1 MQNKDLTLNLYGQVE
16 SIHTEQYT
24 TNKGH
29 RYDVVKIRLNINS
42 ASLELTAREKV
53 IKLTKGVVVGDWINV
68 TAEVVCRY
76 TSKYTFISLD
86 IINLVNTTQYA
97 N

>member
-24 TNKGH
+24 TGKGH
-29 RYDVVKIRLNINS
+29 RYDVVKIRLNING

-53 IKLTKGVVVGDWINV
+53 IKLTKGVIVGDWLNV
-68 TAEVVCRY
+68 TANIVCRY
-76 TSKYTFISLD
+76 TAKYTFISID
-86 IINLVNTTQYA
+86 IINLINTTQYA
-97 N
+97 Q

>member
-1 MQNKDLTLNLYGQVE
+1 MQTLSLYGQVE
-16 SIHTEQYT
+16 QINTEQYVT
-24 TNKGH
+24 AKGH
-29 RYDVVKIRLNINS
+29 RYDVVKIRLNVNG

-53 IKLTKGVVVGDWINV
+53 IRLTKGVIKGDWLNV
-68 TAEVVCRY
+68 TANIVCRY

-86 IINLVNTTQYA
+86 VVNLANTSQYA

>member
-1 MQNKDLTLNLYGQVE
+1 MQNKDLTLNLYGQVD
-16 SIHTEQYT
+16 SIHTEQYQT
-24 TNKGH
+24 AKGH
-29 RYDVVKIRLNINS
+29 RYDVVKVRLNVNG

-53 IKLTKGVVVGDWINV
+53 IKLTKNIVMGDWLNV

-76 TSKYTFISLD
+76 TAKYTFISLD

>member
-16 SIHTEQYT
+16 HITTEQYT

-29 RYDVVKIRLNINS
+29 RYDVVKIRLKLNS

-53 IKLTKGVVVGDWINV
+53 IKLTKGVVVGDWLNV

-86 IINLVNTTQYA
+86 ILNLVNTTQYA
-97 N
+97 M

>member
-1 MQNKDLTLNLYGQVE
+1 MQNRDLTLNLYGQVE

-24 TNKGH
+24 TGKGH
-29 RYDVVKIRLNINS
+29 RYDVVKIRLKVNG
-42 ASLELTAREKV
+42 ASLEVTAREKV
-53 IKLTKGVVVGDWINV
+53 IKLTKGVVVGDWLNV

-86 IINLVNTTQYA
+86 INNLVNTTKYA

>member
-16 SIHTEQYT
+16 SVQTEQYQT
-24 TNKGH
+24 AKGH
-29 RYDVVKIRLNINS
+29 RYDVVKIRLKINS

-53 IKLTKGVVVGDWINV
+53 IKLTKGVIVGDWINV

-86 IINLVNTTQYA
+86 IQNLVNTTQYA
-97 N
+97 M

>member
-29 RYDVVKIRLNINS
+29 RYDVVKIRLKLNG

-53 IKLTKGVVVGDWINV
+53 IKLTKGVVVGDWLNV

-76 TSKYTFISLD
+76 TAKYTFISLD
-86 IINLVNTTQYA
+86 IHNLVNTTQYA
-97 N
+97 S

>member
-16 SIHTEQYT
+16 QINTEQYT
-24 TNKGH
+24 TAKGH
-29 RYDVVKIRLNINS
+29 RYDVVKVRINVNG

-53 IKLTKGVVVGDWINV
+53 IKLTKGVIVGDWLNV
-68 TAEVVCRY
+68 TTEVVCRY

-86 IINLVNTTQYA
+86 IQNLVNTTQYA

>member
-1 MQNKDLTLNLYGQVE
+1 MQNKDLTLNLYGQVQQ
-16 SIHTEQYT
+16 INTEQYVT
-24 TNKGH
+24 GKGH
-29 RYDVVKIRLNINS
+29 RYDVVKVRLNVNG

-53 IKLTKGVVVGDWINV
+53 IKLTKGVVVGDWLNV

-76 TSKYTFISLD
+76 TAKYTFISLD
-86 IINLVNTTQYA
+86 IQNLVNTTQYA

>member
-1 MQNKDLTLNLYGQVE
+1 MLTLSLYGQIE
-16 SIHTEQYT
+16 QINTEQYVT
-24 TNKGH
+24 AKGN
-29 RYDVVKIRLNINS
+29 RYDVVKIRLNVNG
-42 ASLELTAREKV
+42 ANLELTAREKV
-53 IKLTKGVVVGDWINV
+53 IKLTKGLIVGDWINV

-86 IINLVNTTQYA
+86 IHNLVNTTQYA

>member
-24 TNKGH
+24 TGKGH
-29 RYDVVKIRLNINS
+29 RYDVVKIRLKVNQS
-42 ASLELTAREKV
+42 SLELTAREKV
-53 IKLTKGVVVGDWINV
+53 IKLTKGVVVGDWLNV
-68 TAEVVCRY
+68 TAEVICRY
-76 TSKYTFISLD
+76 TVKYTFISVD

-97 N
+97 S

>member
-29 RYDVVKIRLNINS
+29 RYDVVKLRINING

-53 IKLTKGVVVGDWINV
+53 IKLTKGVVVGDWLNV

-86 IINLVNTTQYA
+86 IHNLVNTTQYA

>member
-1 MQNKDLTLNLYGQVE
+1 MQNKDLILNLFGQVQQ
-16 SIHTEQYT
+16 INTEQYVT
-24 TNKGH
+24 GKGH
-29 RYDVVKIRLNINS
+29 RYDVVKIRLNING

-53 IKLTKGVVVGDWINV
+53 IKLTKGVVVGDWLNV

-76 TSKYTFISLD
+76 TPKYTFISLD
-86 IINLVNTTQYA
+86 IQNLVNTTQYA

>member
-24 TNKGH
+24 TGKGH
-29 RYDVVKIRLNINS
+29 RYDVVKIRINLNG

-53 IKLTKGVVVGDWINV
+53 IKLTKDVVVGDWLNV

-76 TSKYTFISLD
+76 TTKYTFISLD
-86 IINLVNTTQYA
+86 IHNLVNTTQYA
-97 N
+97 K

>member
-29 RYDVVKIRLNINS
+29 RYDVVKLRLKLNG

-76 TSKYTFISLD
+76 TSKYTFISID
-86 IINLVNTTQYA
+86 IQNLVNTTKYA